1 MLAAISP
8 APRTGKGGPKCRESP
23 ASNRESRA
31 ISSWRPLFAAH
42 LRLRHSGCVDHD
54 APSPD
59 QLEAI
64 RRLTPE
70 ERYRAS
76 RELYWTL
83 RRHKAAFLRSL
94 HADWSEEEVEAE
106 VRRIFRDART

>member
-1 MLAAISP
+1 M
-8 APRTGKGGPKCRESP
+8 
-23 ASNRESRA
+23 
-31 ISSWRPLFAAH
+31 
-42 LRLRHSGCVDHD
+42 DHD

-64 RRLTPE
+64 RCLAPE

-76 RELYWTL
+76 RKLYWTL
-83 RRHKAAFLRSL
+83 RRHKAAFLHSL
-94 HADWSEEEVEAE
+94 HTDWSEEEVEAE

>member
-1 MLAAISP
+1 VEP
-8 APRTGKGGPKCRESP
+8 E
-23 ASNRESRA
+23 
-31 ISSWRPLFAAH
+31 
-42 LRLRHSGCVDHD
+42 

-70 ERYRAS
+70 ERYQAS
-76 RELYWTL
+76 RDLYWTL

-94 HADWSEEEVEAE
+94 HGDWSEEQIDAE

>member
-1 MLAAISP
+1 M
-8 APRTGKGGPKCRESP
+8 
-23 ASNRESRA
+23 
-31 ISSWRPLFAAH
+31 
-42 LRLRHSGCVDHD
+42 DHD
-54 APSPD
+54 APSAD

-76 RELYWTL
+76 RKLYWTL
-83 RRHKAAFLRSL
+83 RRHKAAFLHSL

>member
-1 MLAAISP
+1 
-8 APRTGKGGPKCRESP
+8 
-23 ASNRESRA
+23 
-31 ISSWRPLFAAH
+31 
-42 LRLRHSGCVDHD
+42 VDHD

-59 QLEAI
+59 QLEAL

-94 HADWSEEEVEAE
+94 HTGWSEEEVEAE

>member
-1 MLAAISP
+1 M
-8 APRTGKGGPKCRESP
+8 E
-23 ASNRESRA
+23 
-31 ISSWRPLFAAH
+31 
-42 LRLRHSGCVDHD
+42 HD

-59 QLEAI
+59 QLEVL
-64 RRLTPE
+64 RRLTPG

-76 RELYWTL
+76 RDLYWSL

-94 HADWSEEEVEAE
+94 HPDWTDARIEEE